1 MKYSLK
7 IQFILFILFNSFCI
21 GELIRP
27 YQGQEL
33 NYIHVLFEWEQNP
46 DVNHYQIE
54 LIELSSNSTFI
65 IDSLSTNLF
74 IDRSNISWNKVYQ
87 WRVRSLLQ
95 SNEYGDWTEPAI
107 FITKES
113 KLHYVNITNYQ
124 DSLIQ
129 DGLTMVGGPNPIR
142 HTVVIDRYGNEIWND
157 GEFSFKINHVD
168 DYGAIYGNSDH
179 LYPDYSAS
187 KINYD
192 MDFLWRS
199 DQEVDPHELKETS
212 RNTFFTLKNI
222 FSNGPIPSDVSM
234 VDQFRDLGFLAD
246 DTTNEFPWYGQE
258 IIEFDQDNNI
268 IWSWDPFEHFSLD
281 DHDRHGHTWEQAYM
295 SMKYDWTHSNS
306 IYFDEEESAI
316 YLSSRHLSRI
326 TKIDYPSGNVIY
338 NIGLPSDYIDSGDS
352 CIGNELLFNFQHHIE
367 KLPNGNFTLFDNG
380 NISNYLFDHG
390 LRISRAIEFEV
401 VGDTV
406 SNMIWSYS
414 LPNTLFGRA
423 GGSMQV
429 LENNN
434 RLIYTRG
441 NSFGA
446 ANNPT
451 IIEVTNE
458 LEVVWKLRAPS
469 YYAWYRA
476 FRIPSI
482 HPDAFSVLVDPF
494 TSITMDETTFDG
506 IILKDEN
513 TIKVSIKNES
523 DYDQPYF
530 YKIKDDRMWVDTFTG
545 TAIINAG
552 ETLELRLDI
561 LSNGQTRKN
570 PFTDID
576 ITVIPTKHSYAKK
589 HLKFRCYD
597 RSYTRMAENDI
608 DTMINGHDNS
618 PNPFNPVTNIRYEL
632 LQKTKVNIVI
642 FDINGRKVKDLLK
655 REQEAGIK
663 SVKWNATDNN
673 GRQVSAGLYFYTLEA
688 GSITTNGKMLLL
700 K

>member
-1 MKYSLK
+1 MKIDLK
-7 IQFILFILFNSFCI
+7 IQAILLILYHSICFS
-21 GELIRP
+21 ELVRP
-27 YQGQEL
+27 FQGQEL
-33 NYIHVLFEWEQNP
+33 NYIHVLFEWEQEP
-46 DVNHYQIE
+46 DVTHYQIE

-74 IDRSNISWNKVYQ
+74 IDRSNISWNRVYQ

-168 DYGAIYGNSDH
+168 NYGAIYGNSDH
-179 LYPDYSAS
+179 LFPDYSAS

-326 TKIDYPSGNVIY
+326 TKIDYPSGDVIY

-367 KLPNGNFTLFDNG
+367 KIGDNNFTLFDNG
-380 NISNYLFDHG
+380 NISSLIFEHEQ
-390 LRISRAIEFEV
+390 RISRALEYEV
-401 VGDTV
+401 IGDSITNIV
-406 SNMIWSYS
+406 WEYQLAANLYGS
-414 LPNTLFGRA
+414 A
-423 GGSMQV
+423 GGSMSI
-429 LENNN
+429 LENDN
-434 RLIYTRG
+434 RLIYTRA
-441 NSFGA
+441 NPGA
-446 ANNPT
+446 MIRPT
-451 IIEVTNE
+451 VLEVTKDKE
-458 LEVVWKLRAPS
+458 IVWKMTGFETGS
-469 YYAWYRA
+469 WYRV
-476 FRIPSI
+476 FRIPNI
-482 HPDAFSVLVDPF
+482 HPDRYSILFKNLKEINNLDSLTNVITIDRSNPQLVFKIFNESAYAQFYKYKLLDLKGWFENIQDTVRINPGENLELSFNPNFSVGSQIDTIVNQFNLITLEIEPVYHSYNKKIFKFNLINSLIIPDHIKVYQNYPNPFNNTTTIRFDLQSDSHVDLIIYDVLGNKIKTLVNK
-494 TSITMDETTFDG
+494 
-506 IILKDEN
+506 IILSGQKSIQWNGMNNIGEN
-513 TIKVSIKNES
+513 VSSGI
-523 DYDQPYF
+523 YF
-530 YKIKDDRMWVDTFTG
+530 YKIRIGDYYR
-545 TAIINAG
+545 
-552 ETLELRLDI
+552 
-561 LSNGQTRKN
+561 
-570 PFTDID
+570 
-576 ITVIPTKHSYAKK
+576 
-589 HLKFRCYD
+589 
-597 RSYTRMAENDI
+597 
-608 DTMINGHDNS
+608 
-618 PNPFNPVTNIRYEL
+618 TN
-632 LQKTKVNIVI
+632 
-642 FDINGRKVKDLLK
+642 
-655 REQEAGIK
+655 
-663 SVKWNATDNN
+663 
-673 GRQVSAGLYFYTLEA
+673 
-688 GSITTNGKMLLL
+688 KMLFI